1 MTKYDNK
8 IKKLINLEQKRQ
20 QSYITLIASENYVS
34 KNVLEAQGSV
44 LTNKYVEGYPHFRY
58 YHGCEIMDQLENLAI
73 DLAKKVFGA
82 EHVNVQPHSGSQA
95 NEAVY
100 QALLKPGDKIL
111 AMALSSGGH
120 LTHGH
125 KKNFSGKLY
134 DFYHYTVDKK
144 SEMINYDDLLKQA
157 MKIKPRLLLA
167 GASSYSRIIDFKQ
180 MKIIASKVGALL
192 MVDMAHIAGLV
203 AAKVHPSPVP
213 YADVITTTTHK
224 TLRGARG
231 GVILCKKNL
240 KNKIDAAV
248 FPGIQGGALM
258 GAIAGKAFT
267 FAEALTKSYQKYQ
280 LAVVKNCKILAK
292 SFVKGRIISGGTDNH
307 QFSLDVYGSYGI
319 SGSKAANILE
329 QAHVIVNQ
337 NVIPFDVL
345 PITQCSGIRLGTPA
359 CVTRGFQSDDF
370 KILGTLIE
378 QVLIHKGKEK
388 YSQALKSW
396 VRKICEKYPI

>member
-1 MTKYDNK
+1 MTKYDHK

-20 QSYITLIASENYVS
+20 QSYITLIASENYAS
-34 KNVLEAQGSV
+34 KQVLNAQGSM
-44 LTNKYVEGYPHFRY
+44 LTNKYVEGYPHARY

-73 DLAKKVFGA
+73 DLAKKLFGA
-82 EHVNVQPHSGSQA
+82 EHVNAQPHSGSQA

-100 QALLKPGDKIL
+100 QALLRPGDKVL

-125 KKNFSGKLY
+125 QKNFSGKLY

-144 SEMINYDDLLKQA
+144 SEMINYDALLTQA
-157 MKIKPRLLLA
+157 EKIKPKLILA

-180 MKIIASKVGALL
+180 MRKIANKVKALL

-213 YADVITTTTHK
+213 YADVVTMTTHK

-231 GVILCKKNL
+231 GVILCKQNL

-258 GAIAGKAFT
+258 GAIAGKAVT
-267 FAEALTKSYQKYQ
+267 FAEALTKKYQEYQ
-280 LAVVKNCKILAK
+280 LAVVKNSKILAK
-292 SFVKGRIISGGTDNH
+292 SFAKGRIISGGTDNH
-307 QFSLDVYGSYGI
+307 QFTLDVYGSYGI
-319 SGSKAANILE
+319 SGNQAAGMLA
-329 QAHVIVNQ
+329 QAHVITNR
-337 NVIPFDVL
+337 NVIPFDPL
-345 PITQCSGIRLGTPA
+345 PITQCSGIRFGTPA
-359 CVTRGFQSDDF
+359 CVTRGFKSEDF
-370 KILGTLIE
+370 QVLGTLIE

-388 YSQALKSW
+388 DSQALKSW
-396 VRKICEKYPI
+396 VRKMCKKYPL